1 MCVTEL
7 ACLTYIV
14 IFFTN
19 DSSALLPCYVR
30 RLSYCLLP
38 TNMLKCGA
46 IPLENIVM
54 KKLIQSVKG
63 TREFYPE
70 EMALRNYLYD
80 KVRSASQTFGYQE
93 WDAPFIEAIDL
104 YAAKSGEEL
113 VKKQSFT
120 FEDRG
125 GELVTLRP
133 ELTPSLARM
142 IAAKQGEL
150 NFPVRWWSFGPF
162 WRYEQPQKGR
172 SREFFQWNVDLLG
185 VNSPEADAE
194 LIAMGATFLRSVG
207 LSPELALIYV
217 NNRRLMDSEF
227 DALGITQEKRL
238 DVSNLVDRR
247 TKMDPAKWDAYAL
260 ELGITQKQLDGL
272 KDILGNLDLWK
283 KSDELTRLFA
293 ALEALGVKDYVRFDP
308 NIMRGLLYY
317 TGTVFEAFDVS
328 GSLKRAIFGGGR
340 YDNLLADVGGQP
352 LSGVGFAMGDVV
364 IGIILQEAGLV
375 PEFEPSPAQV
385 LVTVFD
391 EKLWMQSFSLA
402 SELRNAGLKVMVYPE
417 PAKLP
422 RQFKFADKMKMKVVV
437 TIGPD
442 EAEKGLAA
450 VKNLSNGEQVI
461 VTREA
466 VADEVRKIL

>member
-1 MCVTEL
+1 M
-7 ACLTYIV
+7 A
-14 IFFTN
+14 N
-19 DSSALLPCYVR
+19 
-30 RLSYCLLP
+30 
-38 TNMLKCGA
+38 K
-46 IPLENIVM
+46 
-54 KKLIQSVKG
+54 IQAVKG

-70 EMALRNYLYD
+70 QMALRNFIFD
-80 KVRSASQTFGYQE
+80 KVRSASQVFGYQE
-93 WDAPFIEAIDL
+93 WDGPFIETIDL

-125 GELVTLRP
+125 GDFVTLRP

-150 NFPVRWWSFGPF
+150 TYPVRWWSFGPF

-172 SREFFQWNVDLLG
+172 SREFFQWNIDMLG

-194 LIAMGATFLRSVG
+194 LIAVGATFLRSVG
-207 LSPELALIYV
+207 LSPERALIYV

-227 DALGITQEKRL
+227 DALGIPAEKRL

-247 TKMDPAKWDAYAL
+247 AKMDAAKWDANAF
-260 ELGITQKQLDGL
+260 ELGLNQTQLDGL
-272 KDILGNLDLWK
+272 KDILGNFDLWK
-283 KSDELTRLFA
+283 KSEELTRLFA
-293 ALEALGVKDYVRFDP
+293 ALEALGVKDYVKFDP

-317 TGTVFEAFDVS
+317 TGTVFEAFDTS

-364 IGIILQEAGLV
+364 IGIILQEAGLL
-375 PEFEPSPAQV
+375 PEYQPSPAQV

-391 EKLWMQSFSLA
+391 EKLWMPSFALA
-402 SELRNAGLKVMVYPE
+402 AELRSAGLNVMVSPE
-417 PAKLP
+417 PTKLP
-422 RQFKFADKMKMKVVV
+422 KQFKFADKMKMKVALVL
-437 TIGPD
+437 GPD
-442 EAEKGLAA
+442 EVEKGL
-450 VKNLSNGEQVI
+450 VVIKNLVSGEQVQ
-461 VTREA
+461 VKKEA
-466 VADEVRKIL
+466 LVESVLGILKNA

>member
-1 MCVTEL
+1 M
-7 ACLTYIV
+7 A
-14 IFFTN
+14 N
-19 DSSALLPCYVR
+19 
-30 RLSYCLLP
+30 
-38 TNMLKCGA
+38 K
-46 IPLENIVM
+46 
-54 KKLIQSVKG
+54 IQPVKG

-70 EMALRNYLYD
+70 QMALRNFIYE
-80 KVRSASQTFGYQE
+80 KVRAAAQGFGYQE
-93 WDAPFIEAIDL
+93 YDGPFIEPIDL

-125 GELVTLRP
+125 GDFVTLRP

-150 NFPVRWWSFGPF
+150 TFPVRWWSFGPF

-172 SREFFQWNVDLLG
+172 SREFFQWNVDMLG

-194 LIAMGATFLRSVG
+194 LIAVGATFLRSVG
-207 LSPELALIYV
+207 LSPERALIYV

-227 DALGITQEKRL
+227 DALGIVPEKRL

-247 TKMDPAKWDAYAL
+247 TKMEPAKWDAYAL
-260 ELGITQKQLDGL
+260 ELGLTQAQLDGL
-272 KDILGNLDLWK
+272 KDILGNFDLWQ

-293 ALEALGVKDYVRFDP
+293 ALEALGVKEYVKFDP

-317 TGTVFEAFDVS
+317 TGTVFEAFDTS

-340 YDNLLADVGGQP
+340 YDNLLADVGGNP

-364 IGIILQEAGLV
+364 IGIILQEAGLA
-375 PEFEPSPAQV
+375 PEFMPTPADV

-391 EKLWMQSFSLA
+391 ESLWMKSFELSA
-402 SELRNAGLKVMVYPE
+402 QLRNAGIAAMVYPE
-417 PAKLP
+417 PTKLP
-422 RQFKFADKMKMKVVV
+422 KQFKFADKMKMKVALV
-437 TIGPD
+437 IGPD
-442 EAEKGLAA
+442 EAAQGLVV
-450 VKNLSNGEQVI
+450 VKNLTNGEQVQ
-461 VTREA
+461 VKKEAAAEA
-466 VADEVRKIL
+466 VRALIK